1 MSKQNPTGEPTAEDV
16 LRAFVD
22 TINNTGGIRYNANG
36 CPEPAGD
43 PDWIDLGCAYE
54 KACIVLGCKGVI
66 AE

>member
-1 MSKQNPTGEPTAEDV
+1 MAKQKTDCERAAEDV
-16 LRAFVD
+16 LQAFVD

-43 PDWIDLGCAYE
+43 PNWIDLGCAYE
-54 KACIVLGCKGVI
+54 KACLVLGCKAVI